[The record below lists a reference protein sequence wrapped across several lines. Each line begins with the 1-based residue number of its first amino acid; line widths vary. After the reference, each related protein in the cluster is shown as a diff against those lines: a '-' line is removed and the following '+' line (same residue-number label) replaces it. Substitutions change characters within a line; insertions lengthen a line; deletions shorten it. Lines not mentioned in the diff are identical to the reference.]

1 MKDLLCL
8 LCVEYKV
15 CSVPYFLD
23 ELQFYELDV
32 LTENLQLSYRQ
43 SWEQTR
49 QISYITAQTQSS
61 KRLKPT
67 DIMKFSWDGETKTTS
82 GKTGITK
89 EEIERL
95 KQKAKQIQE
104 TIL

>member
-49 QISYITAQTQSS
+49 QISYIVAQTQSS
-61 KRLKPT
+61 KKLKPT
-67 DIMKFSWDGETKTTS
+67 DIMKFSWDGETKKS
-82 GKTGITK
+82 DKTGITK

-95 KQKAKQIQE
+95 KQKAKQIKE